1 MATRLSTSGK
11 ESSIWSGVIVQDVG
25 LTSSSARPIRHY
37 YYSAR
42 YSFSSSRGLRCL
54 FLIFFAG
61 IPKYTDHGSVDFVIM
76 LHEPTDEPSA
86 NITPGKIMAPA
97 PTIA

>member
-1 MATRLSTSGK
+1 MLLDNANPTPDAELNILLSDLLTGAKSILK
-11 ESSIWSGVIVQDVG
+11 ENFIGMYLTGSLAVG
-25 LTSSSARPIRHY
+25 DFDSES
-37 YYSAR
+37 
-42 YSFSSSRGLRCL
+42 
-54 FLIFFAG
+54 
-61 IPKYTDHGSVDFVIM
+61 DVDFVIM